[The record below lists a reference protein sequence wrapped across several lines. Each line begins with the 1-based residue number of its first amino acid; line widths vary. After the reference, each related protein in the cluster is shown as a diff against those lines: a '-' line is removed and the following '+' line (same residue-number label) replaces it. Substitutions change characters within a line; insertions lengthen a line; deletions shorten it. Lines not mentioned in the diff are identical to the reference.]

1 VHLISICG
9 ESLFLESMMSVTYFV
24 MSEDFHDRLVVAAYT
39 ARGYTPDEGQA
50 AARLCRMAS
59 RHGIRTHN
67 AIKALH
73 LDDHFGS
80 RAGGCKPAA
89 QIEKLPSRYKAVEKW
104 NAHRKLGMAV
114 AFEAMDTCMNL
125 ADEYGSGTVAVD
137 HAFHYLWGG
146 GYVIDAADK
155 GYIAYTCCTA
165 ALAEVAPFQGK
176 FPTLGTNPHSW
187 AFPTRGVIG
196 FPICI
201 DWATSTVAMG
211 RVQQLA
217 REGKSL
223 PPGCAVDAEGRET
236 TDPAKVYALIP
247 FGAHKGYGLSL
258 INEIMAGFMGGSLP
272 TIRNRW
278 DQVPPGEKGTCCFYF
293 QCIRPDAIGG
303 DFAAGRSQA
312 KNVKAVIDDIVG
324 HGNDKSLLPGQ
335 IEAQAAAASDR
346 HGGLLFT
353 AAEIEAFKAM
363 AAEAKFPFDSKSFK
377 QVEA

>member
-1 VHLISICG
+1 
-9 ESLFLESMMSVTYFV
+9 MSTTYFV
-24 MSEDFHDRLVVAAYT
+24 MPEEIHDRLVVAAYK
-39 ARGYTPDEGQA
+39 ARSYTEDESA
-50 AARLCRMAS
+50 AAAKLCRMAS

-80 RAGGCKPAA
+80 RGGGCVPGAK
-89 QIEKLPSRYKAVEKW
+89 IEKLPSRYKAVEKW
-104 NAHRKLGMAV
+104 KANKKLGMAV
-114 AFEAMDTCMNL
+114 AFSAMETCMKL

-155 GYIAYTCCTA
+155 GYIAYTNCTA
-165 ALAEVAPFQGK
+165 ALAEVAPFGGK

-187 AFPTRGVIG
+187 AFPTRALIG

-217 REGKSL
+217 REGKKI

-236 TDPAKVYALIP
+236 TDPAKVYALVP
-247 FGAHKGYGLSL
+247 FGQHKGYGMSL
-258 INEIMAGFMGGSLP
+258 INEITAAFIGGSLP
-272 TIRNRW
+272 TIRNRPA
-278 DQVPPGEKGTCCFYF
+278 QGPANEKRTPCFFF
-293 QCIRPDAIGG
+293 QCIRPDAISG
-303 DFAAGRSQA
+303 DFAVGRTQGQ
-312 KNVKAVIDDIVG
+312 NVKAVIEDILG
-324 HGNDKSLLPGQ
+324 HGNENAKLPGQ
-335 IEAQAAAASDR
+335 IEAEAAALSDR

-353 AAEIEAFKAM
+353 AAEIDAFGTIAG
-363 AAEAKFPFDSKSFK
+363 EAKAPFDASAFRK
-377 QVEA
+377 VEL